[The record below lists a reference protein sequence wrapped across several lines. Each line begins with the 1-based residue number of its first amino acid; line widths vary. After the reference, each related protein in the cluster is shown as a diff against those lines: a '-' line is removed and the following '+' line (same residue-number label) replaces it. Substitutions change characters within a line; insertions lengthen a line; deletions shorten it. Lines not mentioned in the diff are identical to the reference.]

1 LRLVKSGFAV
11 AVVTLLGAAVLL
23 TAPSFVQAEAELD
36 TGIAEEG
43 EPDETNLGLVP
54 RALFTL
60 SISKREPGEELTE
73 FSADQRKVI
82 FFTELGDLTGQRV
95 THRWEHNG
103 KVMAEVEFDVGASP
117 WRVYSVKTMRPDWV
131 GEWTA
136 SVVDPQGRVL
146 SSRTFSYLAAPL
158 DEENQVEVE

>member
-1 LRLVKSGFAV
+1 VKSGIVV
-11 AVVTLLGAAVLL
+11 AVVTLLGAVVLL
-23 TAPSFVQAEAELD
+23 TAPSYVQASEELATD
-36 TGIAEEG
+36 VGEERAL
-43 EPDETNLGLVP
+43 DETNLGLVP

-60 SISKREPGEELTE
+60 SISNREPGEELTD
-73 FSADQRKVI
+73 FSIDQRKII

-95 THRWEHNG
+95 THRWEHDG
-103 KVMAEVEFDVGASP
+103 KVMAEVKFDVGGSP

-146 SSRTFSYLAAPL
+146 SSRSFSYHAASL
-158 DEENQVEVE
+158 DEESQAGVVE